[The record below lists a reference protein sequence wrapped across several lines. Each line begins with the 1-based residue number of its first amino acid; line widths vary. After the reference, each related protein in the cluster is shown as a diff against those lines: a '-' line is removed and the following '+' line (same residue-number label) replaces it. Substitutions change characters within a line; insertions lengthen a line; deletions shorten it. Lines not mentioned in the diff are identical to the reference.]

1 MAGRVKTNRVGCLT
15 LRRSLSGFGRSSI
28 AICQRGLT
36 GIFVMLTKFSFAS
49 GITPTM
55 EFSMA
60 GLGEFFSAS
69 VWLFATARSN
79 IELSFL
85 PFENLVITAK

>member
-1 MAGRVKTNRVGCLT
+1 
-15 LRRSLSGFGRSSI
+15 
-28 AICQRGLT
+28 
-36 GIFVMLTKFSFAS
+36 MLLKFSFAS

-55 EFSMA
+55 EFSMVR
-60 GLGEFFSAS
+60 LGEFFSAS